1 MEPTPSAIMAQTFPI
16 SESSPKMGNNGK
28 INEEVVMM
36 ATVEEPCAD
45 FNKAAIK
52 KGIKIPKL
60 SIEAMDSA
68 YVFRGIV

>member
-1 MEPTPSAIMAQTFPI
+1 
-16 SESSPKMGNNGK
+16 MGNNGK